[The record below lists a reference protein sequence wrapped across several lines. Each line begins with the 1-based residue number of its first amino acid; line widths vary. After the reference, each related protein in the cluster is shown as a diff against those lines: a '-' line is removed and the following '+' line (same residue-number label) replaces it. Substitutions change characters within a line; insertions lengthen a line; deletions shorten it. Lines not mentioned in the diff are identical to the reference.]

1 MRARSAKILNFENL
15 IPRELFT
22 FQGPP
27 LLKSDTGL
35 FMDLKITLVSSQT
48 SRVLQEAVSLQPPA
62 FLKFFKKIKS
72 WQDQKEQQMFTVY
85 LSVHYQQVQLCSAWA
100 QDQYIV
106 ALISSEITTS
116 NRLLKIL
123 M

>member
-1 MRARSAKILNFENL
+1 MKRRQTLDLTTHKYRTLGTASEVSVKLSKKSMKKCVFLVGARSAKILNFENL

-48 SRVLQEAVSLQPPA
+48 SRILHEAVSLQPPA

-72 WQDQKEQQMFTVY
+72 
-85 LSVHYQQVQLCSAWA
+85 
-100 QDQYIV
+100 
-106 ALISSEITTS
+106 
-116 NRLLKIL
+116 
-123 M
+123 

>member
-15 IPRELFT
+15 IPWELFT

-48 SRVLQEAVSLQPPA
+48 SRILHEAVSLQPPA

-100 QDQYIV
+100 QDQ
-106 ALISSEITTS
+106 
-116 NRLLKIL
+116 
-123 M
+123 